1 MILMR
6 RSIHRKPEH
15 CACRCRLRR
24 SKRSTLVVCY
34 LIAKPSLAGD
44 DAFDTCHLAAALVG
58 QLLVE
63 FSVPRI
69 AAFAKGL
76 FTTKSNILNSS
87 QVSYEVLHQPQEEP
101 HTTPPV
107 IAVTSSEDSSIWR
120 ATIMLR
126 LPRLFGGAG
135 LLVRRG
141 VAEGAER
148 GRLLTETASPGCRFS
163 YRKSRSSRQA
173 MSIIRTM

>member
-44 DAFDTCHLAAALVG
+44 DAFDTCHFAAALVS

-76 FTTKSNILNSS
+76 FTTKSNILNSL

-101 HTTPPV
+101 HTMPPV
-107 IAVTSSEDSSIWR
+107 IAVTSSEDSSNWR

-135 LLVRRG
+135 LLVGRG
-141 VAEGAER
+141 VVEGAER
-148 GRLLTETASPGCRFS
+148 GRLLTETASPGYRFS

-173 MSIIRTM
+173 MSIIRTV